1 MGNAKGRRRRFGSV
15 RALPSGQWQARY
27 RGPDGIM
34 RPADQTFLT
43 KIEAERWLIRT
54 EADILAGDWID
65 PVDGLTPFGE
75 YAASWIDERPNL
87 RPSTVEV
94 YRYVFRRHL
103 EPSLGSLAVGE
114 IRETHVRRWRKHL
127 LDSGARPATV
137 AKAYRLLKAIM
148 ATAVDD
154 GLIRRNPCRI
164 RGAGQDKSPER
175 PVLSVPQVFALADT
189 ISQRYRALILLAVFG
204 SLRWGELAALR
215 RTDIDLNART
225 VKVQRT
231 LTELAGGGYT
241 FGPPKSSAGRRIVVI
256 PDLILTDLI
265 WHLGRF
271 VALADDA
278 LVFTSPTG
286 RPLHHGNFRR
296 RVWLPAIKA
305 ARLSGIHFHDLRHA
319 GNAFA
324 ADAGANLRELMERM
338 GHSSTRAA
346 LIYLHATSDRQHVV
360 ADTVSV
366 MARTALGRTTEPGD
380 SPAQSGTRVARRR
393 KGSA

>member
-1 MGNAKGRRRRFGSV
+1 
-15 RALPSGQWQARY
+15 
-27 RGPDGIM
+27 
-34 RPADQTFLT
+34 
-43 KIEAERWLIRT
+43 
-54 EADILAGDWID
+54 
-65 PVDGLTPFGE
+65 
-75 YAASWIDERPNL
+75 
-87 RPSTVEV
+87 
-94 YRYVFRRHL
+94 VFHRHL
-103 EPSLGSLAVGE
+103 QPTLGNVAIGE
-114 IRETHVRRWRKHL
+114 IRETHVRRWRKRL
-127 LDSGARPATV
+127 IDSGAKAATV

-164 RGAGQDKSPER
+164 RGASLDKSPER
-175 PVLSVPQVFALADT
+175 PVLTVPQVFALADA

-215 RTDIDLNART
+215 GTDIDMDART

-241 FGPPKSSAGRRIVVI
+241 FGPPKSLAGRRIVAI
-256 PDLILTDLI
+256 PDLILTDLT

-271 VALADDA
+271 VAVADDA

-286 RPLHHGNFRR
+286 KPLHHSNFRR

-305 ARLSGIHFHDLRHA
+305 ADLPGIHFHDLRHA
-319 GNAFA
+319 GNTFA

-360 ADTVSV
+360 ADTVSA
-366 MARTALGRTTEPGD
+366 MARTALGRTAKAAG
-380 SPAQSGTRVARRR
+380 SSVQSGTGVARRR